1 MQTIFVMY
9 LTFKHMTTLKNV
21 LIINA
26 LSSGATG
33 IALIVFA
40 QLMATLFGVPHV
52 QPFWGTGIFLVVF
65 AALVLYAGSQN
76 PINSSLVQLI
86 IVLDSLWVVTSLVI
100 VLFHLF
106 HLSLIGYVL
115 ISAVA
120 IWVAAMAY
128 LQSAGLKKTA
138 RA

>member
-1 MQTIFVMY
+1 MY

-33 IALIVFA
+33 IILIVFA
-40 QLMATLFGVPHV
+40 QFIATLFAIPQV
-52 QPFWGTGIFLVVF
+52 QPFWGTGIFLIVF
-65 AALVLYAGSQN
+65 AALVLYTSSKN
-76 PINSSLVQLI
+76 PISSSLVQLI
-86 IVLDSLWVVTSLVI
+86 IMLDSLWVVISIVI
-100 VLFHLF
+100 VLFHVF
-106 HLSLIGYVL
+106 NLSLTGYVL

-128 LQSAGLKKTA
+128 LQSTGLKKIA
-138 RA
+138 KA